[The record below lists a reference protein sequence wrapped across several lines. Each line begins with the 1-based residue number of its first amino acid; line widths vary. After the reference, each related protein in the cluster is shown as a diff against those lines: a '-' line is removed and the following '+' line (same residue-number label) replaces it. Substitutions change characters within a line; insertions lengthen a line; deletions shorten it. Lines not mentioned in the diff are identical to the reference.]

1 LTACCHPFQLP
12 PGKFLEKHKK
22 YQSLKSVK
30 LNRLLLVTIVIF
42 SGWGIFSLGKL
53 FKSHYPQPSGG
64 GGGIRPIKLPIN
76 PTKVRIEESVAISKE
91 PVLAT
96 PIVANAP
103 EHARKA
109 ISELSGPALLGT
121 LTGIILY
128 AKDEELEELLAIL
141 EGMESS
147 TYTDMLYQALGGRS
161 AKSESLSRGLQ
172 TKIKETERVLAFEKG
187 IDLSQTQNQPVDVIT
202 NLLNRNEL
210 DIEESQ
216 FLELAIS
223 TKLNTQNKI
232 LRDDI
237 DVITKALK
245 LANPTSSGKLL
256 ATVARHDAA
265 TAIRLLETLPIGNSS
280 EVEAWNTGMNFG
292 GELTPDS
299 GTLSAIANWANQ
311 PGNNILKKSVVTGS
325 LSLMKKWNPSIAAK
339 LESKF
344 SNIQ

>member
-1 LTACCHPFQLP
+1 
-12 PGKFLEKHKK
+12 
-22 YQSLKSVK
+22 
-30 LNRLLLVTIVIF
+30 
-42 SGWGIFSLGKL
+42 
-53 FKSHYPQPSGG
+53 
-64 GGGIRPIKLPIN
+64 
-76 PTKVRIEESVAISKE
+76 
-91 PVLAT
+91 
-96 PIVANAP
+96 
-103 EHARKA
+103 
-109 ISELSGPALLGT
+109 
-121 LTGIILY
+121 LY